1 LKFLLSTKKQKI
13 RLNLFRFNVV
23 LSIHF
28 RLKSEIKNQMK
39 LKFYIFLFLLS
50 SAVFAQ
56 SKQVE
61 TSIDTTK
68 NKIGA
73 EFKLTLK
80 TVVSSTQKV
89 EFPKL
94 KNIGALEV
102 IQSYPID
109 TVKKDGNY
117 ELIKKYGLTQFD
129 SGRYTIPSIKILIDK
144 KPFLTDSIKVEVA
157 NVKVDTLQQKMYDIK
172 DITTVDEGIGSWW
185 IYLLI
190 VLAILGIGAFVYW
203 YAKKHQKKKIE
214 EEVYKTPIEKATS
227 LLNNLEQKELVQKGE
242 IKEYY
247 SELTDIARNYI
258 EEAIHIPAMES
269 TTSELIQA
277 IKAAS
282 TQKKMTLTPETVE
295 NLERVLRQAD
305 LVKFAKSKPLDFEIT
320 DDRNKIQK
328 VILTLD
334 NAIPTEVPED
344 IEDQLLN
351 EAQRQK
357 QIKEQ
362 LRKKRNA
369 RIGYSVAAVVLLLFV
384 TTTFFVVTKGFNYV
398 KDNIIG
404 HPSKEL
410 LEGEWVKSAYGNPAV
425 LIETPKVL
433 KRMDTQKALPKEAM
447 ALIKEM
453 QLFAYGS
460 MIDNFYVTVST
471 AKFKQ
476 PTEIDLSK
484 ALEGSLKIIEAQG
497 GQNIIVK
504 QEDFQT
510 NEGIQ
515 GVKGYGTMSI
525 LNPQTKTS
533 TKAYYEL
540 LLFKQDQG
548 LQQIMILHEE
558 GDTYANE
565 ITTRILN
572 SVELQRANN

>member
-1 LKFLLSTKKQKI
+1 LINKSKI
-13 RLNLFRFNVV
+13 VN
-23 LSIHF
+23 
-28 RLKSEIKNQMK
+28 LKSTIVNQMK
-39 LKFYIFLFLLS
+39 FKLYIFLLLFS
-50 SAVFAQ
+50 TMIFAQ
-56 SKQVE
+56 QKPIE

-80 TVVSSTQKV
+80 TVVTSTSKV

-94 KNIGALEV
+94 KNIGPLEV

-109 TVKKDGNY
+109 TVKKDATNY

-144 KPFLTDSIKVEVA
+144 KPFYSDSIKVEVA
-157 NVKVDTLQQKMYDIK
+157 AVKVDTLQQKMYDIK
-172 DITTVDEGIGSWW
+172 DISSVDEGMGNWW
-185 IYLLI
+185 IYTLI
-190 VLAILGIGAFVYW
+190 VIAILGIGAFVYW
-203 YAKKHQKKKIE
+203 YVKKRQLKKIE
-214 EEVYKTPIEKATS
+214 EEVYKTPIEKATG

-269 TTSELIQA
+269 TTSELIAA
-277 IKAAS
+277 IRDAS
-282 TQKKMTLTPETVE
+282 TKKKMTLTPETVE

-305 LVKFAKSKPLDFEIT
+305 LVKFAKSKPLDFEIKE
-320 DDRNKIQK
+320 DKNKIQK

-357 QIKEQ
+357 QIQAQ
-362 LRKKRNA
+362 LKKQRNA
-369 RIGYSVAAVVLLLFV
+369 RIGYSVAAIILLLFA

-410 LEGEWVKSAYGNPAV
+410 LEGEWVKSAYGSPAV
-425 LIETPKVL
+425 IIETPKVL
-433 KRMDTQKALPKEAM
+433 KRMDAQKALPKEAM

-471 AKFKQ
+471 SKFKQ
-476 PTEIDLSK
+476 PTDIDLSK
-484 ALEGSLKIIEAQG
+484 TLEGTLKIIESQG

-515 GVKGYGTMSI
+515 GIKGYGTMTV
-525 LNPQTKTS
+525 LNPATKTS

-548 LQQIMILHEE
+548 LQQILILHEE

-572 SVELQRANN
+572 SVELQRASN

>member
-1 LKFLLSTKKQKI
+1 MKFKLYIYLLFFSTMI
-13 RLNLFRFNVV
+13 
-23 LSIHF
+23 
-28 RLKSEIKNQMK
+28 
-39 LKFYIFLFLLS
+39 
-50 SAVFAQ
+50 FAQ
-56 SKQVE
+56 QKPVE

-80 TVVSSTQKV
+80 TVVNSKSKV

-94 KNIGALEV
+94 KNIGPLEV
-102 IQSYPID
+102 IQSYPVD
-109 TVKKDGNY
+109 TVKKDDTY

-144 KPFLTDSIKVEVA
+144 KPFFSDSIKVEVA

-172 DITTVDEGIGSWW
+172 DISTVDEGIGNWW
-185 IYLLI
+185 IYVLILLVI
-190 VLAILGIGAFVYW
+190 IGIGAFVYW
-203 YAKKHQKKKIE
+203 YVKKRQLKKIE

-269 TTSELIQA
+269 TTSELILA
-277 IKAAS
+277 IRDAS
-282 TQKKMTLTPETVE
+282 TKKKMTLTPETVE

-305 LVKFAKSKPLDFEIT
+305 LVKFAKSKPLEFEIKE
-320 DDRNKIQK
+320 DKNKIQK

-357 QIKEQ
+357 QIQAQ
-362 LRKKRNA
+362 LKKQRNA
-369 RIGYSVAAVVLLLFV
+369 RIGYAVGAIILLLFA

-398 KDNIIG
+398 KDNLIG

-410 LEGEWVKSAYGNPAV
+410 LEGEWVKSAYGSPAV
-425 LIETPKVL
+425 IIETPKVL
-433 KRMDTQKALPKEAM
+433 KRMDAQKILPKEAM

-471 AKFKQ
+471 SKFKQ
-476 PTEIDLSK
+476 PTDIDLSK
-484 ALEGSLKIIEAQG
+484 TLEGNLKIIEAQG
-497 GQNIIVK
+497 GQNIILK

-515 GVKGYGTMSI
+515 GVKGYGTMTV
-525 LNPQTKTS
+525 LNPSTKTS

-572 SVELQRANN
+572 SVELQRAGN

>member
-1 LKFLLSTKKQKI
+1 
-13 RLNLFRFNVV
+13 
-23 LSIHF
+23 
-28 RLKSEIKNQMK
+28 MK

-50 SAVFAQ
+50 SAIFAQ
-56 SKQVE
+56 QKQIE

-80 TVVSSTQKV
+80 TVVSSKSKV
-89 EFPKL
+89 VFPKL
-94 KNIGALEV
+94 KNIGPLEV

-109 TVKKDGNY
+109 TVKKNDTY

-129 SGRYTIPSIKILIDK
+129 SGKYTIPSIKILIDK
-144 KPFLTDSIKVEVA
+144 QPFSTDSIRVEV
-157 NVKVDTLQQKMYDIK
+157 NNIKVDTLQQKMYDIK
-172 DITTVDEGIGSWW
+172 DITAVDNGIGDWW
-185 IYLLI
+185 IYVLI
-190 VLAILGIGAFVYW
+190 VVLIIGIGVFVYW
-203 YAKKHQKKKIE
+203 FVKKRQQKKIE

-269 TTSELIQA
+269 TTSELILA
-277 IKAAS
+277 IRLAS
-282 TQKKMTLTPETVE
+282 TKKKMTLTPETVE

-334 NAIPTEVPED
+334 NAIPTEVPEE

-357 QIKEQ
+357 QIKIQ
-362 LRKKRNA
+362 LQKKRNK
-369 RIGYSVAAVVLLLFV
+369 RISIAVGTVVFLLAA
-384 TTTFFVVTKGFNYV
+384 TTTFFITTKGFKYV
-398 KDNIIG
+398 KDNVIG
-404 HPSKEL
+404 HKTKEL
-410 LEGEWVKSAYGNPAV
+410 LEGEWVKSEYGNPGV

-433 KRMDTQKALPKEAM
+433 KRMDTQKVLPKEAM

-460 MIDNFYVTVST
+460 MIDNFYITVST
-471 AKFKQ
+471 SKFKT
-476 PTEIDLSK
+476 PTDIDLAK

-497 GQNIIVK
+497 GHNIIVK

-510 NEGIQ
+510 NEGVQ
-515 GVKGYGTMSI
+515 GVKGYGTMTL
-525 LNPQTKTS
+525 LNPADKTS
-533 TKAYYEL
+533 AKAYYEI

-558 GDTYANE
+558 GDTYAND

-572 SVELQRANN
+572 SVELRKATN

>member
-1 LKFLLSTKKQKI
+1 MI
-13 RLNLFRFNVV
+13 
-23 LSIHF
+23 
-28 RLKSEIKNQMK
+28 
-39 LKFYIFLFLLS
+39 
-50 SAVFAQ
+50 FAQ
-56 SKQVE
+56 QKPIE

-80 TVVSSTQKV
+80 TVVNSKSKV

-102 IQSYPID
+102 IQSYPVD
-109 TVKKDGNY
+109 TVKKDDTY

-144 KPFLTDSIKVEVA
+144 KPFFTDSIKVEVA

-172 DITTVDEGIGSWW
+172 DISSVDEGMGNWW
-185 IYLLI
+185 IYVLILLVI
-190 VLAILGIGAFVYW
+190 IGIGAFVYW
-203 YAKKHQKKKIE
+203 YVKKRQLKKIE

-227 LLNNLEQKELVQKGE
+227 LLNSLEKKELVQKGE

-277 IKAAS
+277 IRAAS

-320 DDRNKIQK
+320 EDRNKIQK

-357 QIKEQ
+357 QIQAQ

-369 RIGYSVAAVVLLLFV
+369 RIGYAVAAVVFLLTA
-384 TTTFFVVTKGFNYV
+384 TTTYFVVTKGFNYV

-433 KRMDTQKALPKEAM
+433 KRVDTEKVLPKQAM

-453 QLFAYGS
+453 QLFVYGS
-460 MIDNFYVTVST
+460 MIDNFYIAVST
-471 AKFKQ
+471 SKFKQ
-476 PTEIDLSK
+476 PTDIDLSK

-515 GVKGYGTMSI
+515 GVKGYGTMTI
-525 LNPQTKTS
+525 LNPETKTS

-548 LQQIMILHEE
+548 LQQILILHEE

-565 ITTRILN
+565 ITTRVLN
-572 SVELQRANN
+572 SVELQRASN

>member
-1 LKFLLSTKKQKI
+1 MKF
-13 RLNLFRFNVV
+13 
-23 LSIHF
+23 
-28 RLKSEIKNQMK
+28 K
-39 LKFYIFLFLLS
+39 LYIFLLLFS
-50 SAVFAQ
+50 TMIFAQ
-56 SKQVE
+56 QKPIE

-80 TVVSSTQKV
+80 TVVNSKSKV

-94 KNIGALEV
+94 KNIGPLEV

-109 TVKKDGNY
+109 TVKKDDTY

-129 SGRYTIPSIKILIDK
+129 SGRYTIPSVKILIDK
-144 KPFLTDSIKVEVA
+144 KPFYSDSIKVEVA

-172 DITTVDEGIGSWW
+172 DISTVDEGIGNWW
-185 IYLLI
+185 IYVLI
-190 VLAILGIGAFVYW
+190 ALVIIGIGAFVYW
-203 YAKKHQKKKIE
+203 YVKKRQLKKIE

-269 TTSELIQA
+269 TTSELISA
-277 IKAAS
+277 IRDAS
-282 TQKKMTLTPETVE
+282 TKKKMTLTPETVE

-305 LVKFAKSKPLDFEIT
+305 LVKFAKSKPLEFEIKE
-320 DDRNKIQK
+320 DKNKIQK

-357 QIKEQ
+357 QIQAQ
-362 LRKKRNA
+362 LKKQRNA
-369 RIGYSVAAVVLLLFV
+369 RIGYAVAAIILLLFA

-425 LIETPKVL
+425 IIETPKVL
-433 KRMDTQKALPKEAM
+433 KRLDAQKALPKEAM

-460 MIDNFYVTVST
+460 LIDNFYVTVST
-471 AKFKQ
+471 SKFKQ
-476 PTEIDLSK
+476 PTDIDLSK
-484 ALEGSLKIIEAQG
+484 TLEGTLKIIEAQG

-515 GVKGYGTMSI
+515 GIKGYGTMTV
-525 LNPQTKTS
+525 LNPATKTS

>member
-1 LKFLLSTKKQKI
+1 
-13 RLNLFRFNVV
+13 
-23 LSIHF
+23 
-28 RLKSEIKNQMK
+28 MK

-50 SAVFAQ
+50 SAIFAQ
-56 SKQVE
+56 QKQVE

-80 TVVSSTQKV
+80 TVVSSKSKV
-89 EFPKL
+89 VFPKL
-94 KNIGALEV
+94 KTIGQLEV

-109 TVKKDGNY
+109 TVKKNDTY

-129 SGRYTIPSIKILIDK
+129 SGKYTIPSIKILIDK
-144 KPFLTDSIKVEVA
+144 KPFLTDSIRVEVA

-172 DITTVDEGIGSWW
+172 DITAPDNGIGDWW
-185 IYLLI
+185 KYI
-190 VLAILGIGAFVYW
+190 LALVVILGIGAFVYW
-203 YAKKHQKKKIE
+203 YVKKHQKKKIE

-277 IKAAS
+277 IRNAS
-282 TQKKMTLTPETVE
+282 TKKKMTLTPETVE

-305 LVKFAKSKPLDFEIT
+305 LVKFAKSKPLEFEIT
-320 DDRNKIQK
+320 EDRNKIQK

-334 NAIPTEVPED
+334 NAIPTEVPAEE
-344 IEDQLLN
+344 EDQLLN
-351 EAQRQK
+351 EAQKQK
-357 QIKEQ
+357 QIK
-362 LRKKRNA
+362 LLLLKKRNK
-369 RIGYSVAAVVLLLFV
+369 RIAIAAGTVLFLIIAV
-384 TTTFFVVTKGFNYV
+384 TAFFIATKGFKFV
-398 KDNIIG
+398 KDNVLG
-404 HPSKEL
+404 NASKEL
-410 LEGEWVKSAYGNPAV
+410 LEGEWVKSEYGNPGV

-433 KRMDTQKALPKEAM
+433 KRMDTQKVLPKETM

-460 MIDNFYVTVST
+460 MVDNFFITVST
-471 AKFKQ
+471 SKFKT
-476 PTEIDLSK
+476 PTEIDLAK
-484 ALEGSLKIIEAQG
+484 ALEGSLKVIESQG

-510 NEGIQ
+510 GQGIQ
-515 GVKGYGTMSI
+515 GVKGYGTMTI
-525 LNPQTKTS
+525 LNPVDKTS

-548 LQQIMILHEE
+548 LQQILIIHEE
-558 GDTYANE
+558 GDTYAND

-572 SVELQRANN
+572 SVELRKASN

>member
-1 LKFLLSTKKQKI
+1 MKF
-13 RLNLFRFNVV
+13 
-23 LSIHF
+23 
-28 RLKSEIKNQMK
+28 K
-39 LKFYIFLFLLS
+39 LYIFLLLFS
-50 SAVFAQ
+50 TMIFAQ
-56 SKQVE
+56 QKQVE

-80 TVVSSTQKV
+80 TVVTSTSKV

-94 KNIGALEV
+94 KNIGPLEV
-102 IQSYPID
+102 IQSYAVD
-109 TVKKDGNY
+109 TVKKDGTY

-144 KPFLTDSIKVEVA
+144 KPFFSDSIKVEVA

-172 DITTVDEGIGSWW
+172 DISSVDDGIGNWW
-185 IYLLI
+185 IYVLI
-190 VLAILGIGAFVYW
+190 VLVIIGIGAFVYW
-203 YAKKHQKKKIE
+203 YVKKRQLKKIE

-277 IKAAS
+277 IRTAS
-282 TQKKMTLTPETVE
+282 TKKKMTLTPETVE

-320 DDRNKIQK
+320 EDRNKIQK

-351 EAQRQK
+351 EAQKQK
-357 QIKEQ
+357 QIQAQ

-369 RIGYSVAAVVLLLFV
+369 RIGYAVAAVVFLLTA
-384 TTTFFVVTKGFNYV
+384 TTTYFVVTKGFTYV
-398 KDNIIG
+398 KDNLIG

-433 KRMDTQKALPKEAM
+433 KRMDTEKVLPKETM

-453 QLFAYGS
+453 QLFVYGS
-460 MIDNFYVTVST
+460 MIDNFYITVST

-476 PTEIDLSK
+476 PTDIDLAK
-484 ALEGSLKIIEAQG
+484 ALEGSLKVMEAQG
-497 GQNIIVK
+497 AQNIIVK

-525 LNPQTKTS
+525 LNPATKTS

-565 ITTRILN
+565 ITTRVLN

>member
-1 LKFLLSTKKQKI
+1 
-13 RLNLFRFNVV
+13 
-23 LSIHF
+23 
-28 RLKSEIKNQMK
+28 MK

-50 SAVFAQ
+50 SSIFAQ
-56 SKQVE
+56 QKQIE

-80 TVVSSTQKV
+80 SVVSSKSKV
-89 EFPKL
+89 VFPKL
-94 KNIGALEV
+94 KNIGPLEV

-109 TVKKDGNY
+109 TVKKNDTY

-129 SGRYTIPSIKILIDK
+129 TGKYTIPGIKILIDK
-144 KPFLTDSIKVEVA
+144 KPFLSDSIRVEVA
-157 NVKVDTLQQKMYDIK
+157 NIKVDTLQQKMYDIK
-172 DITTVDEGIGSWW
+172 DITAVDNGIGDWW
-185 IYLLI
+185 IYILI
-190 VLAILGIGAFVYW
+190 GVVIIGIGVFVYW
-203 YAKKHQKKKIE
+203 FVKKRQQKKIE

-277 IKAAS
+277 IRLAS
-282 TQKKMTLTPETVE
+282 TKKKMTLTPETVE

-320 DDRNKIQK
+320 EDRNKIQK

-334 NAIPTEVPED
+334 NAIPTEVLAEE
-344 IEDQLLN
+344 EDQLLN

-357 QIKEQ
+357 QIKLQ
-362 LRKKRNA
+362 LLKKRNK
-369 RIGYSVAAVVLLLFV
+369 RIAIAVGTVVFLLAA
-384 TTTFFVVTKGFNYV
+384 TTTFFIATKGFKYV
-398 KDNIIG
+398 KDNVIG
-404 HPSKEL
+404 HPTKEL
-410 LEGEWVKSAYGNPAV
+410 LEGEWVKSEYGNPGV

-433 KRMDTQKALPKEAM
+433 KRMDTEKVLPKETM

-453 QLFAYGS
+453 QLFTYGS
-460 MIDNFYVTVST
+460 MIDNFYITVST
-471 AKFKQ
+471 SKFKN
-476 PTEIDLSK
+476 PVELDLAK
-484 ALEGSLKIIEAQG
+484 TLEGTLKIIEAQG

-510 NEGIQ
+510 NEGVQ
-515 GVKGYGTMSI
+515 GLKGYGTMSI
-525 LNPQTKTS
+525 LNPVDKTS
-533 TKAYYEL
+533 TKAYYEI

-558 GDTYANE
+558 GDTYGNDIA
-565 ITTRILN
+565 TRILN
-572 SVELQRANN
+572 SVELRKANN

>member
-1 LKFLLSTKKQKI
+1 
-13 RLNLFRFNVV
+13 
-23 LSIHF
+23 
-28 RLKSEIKNQMK
+28 MK
-39 LKFYIFLFLLS
+39 LKFYIFLFLLT
-50 SAVFAQ
+50 SAGFAQ
-56 SKQVE
+56 QKQVE

-80 TVVSSTQKV
+80 TVVSSKSKV
-89 EFPKL
+89 VFPKQ
-94 KNIGALEV
+94 KTFGPLEV

-129 SGRYTIPSIKILIDK
+129 SGKYTIPPVKILIDK
-144 KPFLTDSIKVEVA
+144 KPFFSDSIKVEVA

-172 DITTVDEGIGSWW
+172 DISTGDEGLGNWW
-185 IYLLI
+185 KY
-190 VLAILGIGAFVYW
+190 VLAVLIILGIGAFVYW
-203 YAKKHQKKKIE
+203 YVKKRQQKKIE

-277 IKAAS
+277 IRTAS
-282 TQKKMTLTPETVE
+282 TKKKMTLTPETVE

-334 NAIPTEVPED
+334 NAIPTEIPSEED
-344 IEDQLLN
+344 ELLN

-357 QIKEQ
+357 QIKLQ
-362 LRKKRNA
+362 LKKQRNK
-369 RIGYSVAAVVLLLFV
+369 RISIAVASVIGLLIATTAVWIAV
-384 TTTFFVVTKGFNYV
+384 KGFTNV
-398 KDNIIG
+398 KDTILLN
-404 HPSKEL
+404 PTKRL
-410 LEGEWVKSAYGNPAV
+410 LESEWVKSEYGNPGV

-433 KRMDTQKALPKEAM
+433 KRMDPLKVLPKDAM

-453 QLFAYGS
+453 QLFVYGG
-460 MIDNFYVTVST
+460 MTDNFYIAIST
-471 AKFKQ
+471 SKFKT
-476 PTEIDLSK
+476 PTEIDLAK
-484 ALEGSLKIIEAQG
+484 TLEGSLKIIEAQG

-504 QEDFQT
+504 QEDYQT
-510 NEGIQ
+510 NEGVQ
-515 GVKGYGTMSI
+515 GLKGYGTMTVI
-525 LNPQTKTS
+525 NPITKSS
-533 TKAYYEL
+533 TKVYYEI
-540 LLFKQDQG
+540 LLFKQEQG
-548 LQQIMILHEE
+548 LQQIIISHEE
-558 GDTYANE
+558 GDSYGNT
-565 ITTRILN
+565 ITDRILN
-572 SVELQRANN
+572 SVELKKASN

>member
-1 LKFLLSTKKQKI
+1 
-13 RLNLFRFNVV
+13 
-23 LSIHF
+23 
-28 RLKSEIKNQMK
+28 MK

-50 SAVFAQ
+50 SSIFAQ
-56 SKQVE
+56 QKQVE

-80 TVVSSTQKV
+80 TVVSSKSKV
-89 EFPKL
+89 VFPKL
-94 KNIGALEV
+94 KNIGPLEV

-109 TVKKDGNY
+109 TVKKNDTY

-129 SGRYTIPSIKILIDK
+129 SGKYTIPSIKILIDK
-144 KPFLTDSIKVEVA
+144 KPFLTDSIRVEVA

-172 DITTVDEGIGSWW
+172 DITPVDNGIGDWW
-185 IYLLI
+185 KYVLGLI
-190 VLAILGIGAFVYW
+190 IILGIGAFVYW
-203 YAKKHQKKKIE
+203 FVKKRQQKKIE

-277 IKAAS
+277 IRTAS
-282 TQKKMTLTPETVE
+282 TKKKMTLTPETVE

-334 NAIPTEVPED
+334 NAIPTEVPAEE
-344 IEDQLLN
+344 EDQLLN
-351 EAQRQK
+351 EAQKQK
-357 QIKEQ
+357 QIKLQ
-362 LRKKRNA
+362 LLKKRNK
-369 RIGYSVAAVVLLLFV
+369 RIAIAAGTVLFLLIA
-384 TTTFFVVTKGFNYV
+384 TTAFFIVTKGFTYV
-398 KDNIIG
+398 KDNLIG

-410 LEGEWVKSAYGNPAV
+410 LESEWVKSEYGNPGV

-433 KRMDTQKALPKEAM
+433 KRVDTQKVLPKETM

-453 QLFAYGS
+453 QLFTYGS
-460 MIDNFYVTVST
+460 MVGNFYVTVST
-471 AKFKQ
+471 SKFKN
-476 PTEIDLSK
+476 PTDIDLAK
-484 ALEGSLKIIEAQG
+484 ALEGTLKVIEAQG

-510 NEGIQ
+510 SAGIQ
-515 GVKGYGTMSI
+515 GLKGYGTMTVF
-525 LNPQTKTS
+525 NPADKTS

-558 GDTYANE
+558 GDTYAND

-572 SVELQRANN
+572 SVELRKASN

>member
-1 LKFLLSTKKQKI
+1 MKF
-13 RLNLFRFNVV
+13 
-23 LSIHF
+23 
-28 RLKSEIKNQMK
+28 K
-39 LKFYIFLFLLS
+39 LYIFLFLLS

-56 SKQVE
+56 QKQVE

-102 IQSYPID
+102 IQSYSID
-109 TVKKDGNY
+109 TVKKDGTY

-144 KPFLTDSIKVEVA
+144 KPFLSDSVKVEVA

-172 DITTVDEGIGSWW
+172 DIITVNEGMGNWW
-185 IYLLI
+185 IYVLI
-190 VLAILGIGAFVYW
+190 ALIIIGIGAFVYW
-203 YAKKHQKKKIE
+203 YVKKRQLKKIE

-269 TTSELIQA
+269 TTSELIAA
-277 IKAAS
+277 IRTAS
-282 TQKKMTLTPETVE
+282 AKKKMTLTPETVE

-320 DDRNKIQK
+320 EDRNKIQK

-334 NAIPTEVPED
+334 NAIPTEVPEE

-357 QIKEQ
+357 QIQIQ

-369 RIGYSVAAVVLLLFV
+369 RIGYAVGAVILLLFV
-384 TTTFFVVTKGFNYV
+384 TTTFLIVTKGFNYV
-398 KDNIIG
+398 KDNLIG

-433 KRMDTQKALPKEAM
+433 KRMDAEKVLPKETM

-460 MIDNFYVTVST
+460 MIDNFYIAVST
-471 AKFKQ
+471 TKFKQ
-476 PTEIDLSK
+476 PTDIDLSK
-484 ALEGSLKIIEAQG
+484 ALEGSLKVMEAQG
-497 GQNIIVK
+497 AQNIILK

-525 LNPQTKTS
+525 LNPVTKTS
-533 TKAYYEL
+533 SKAYYEL
-540 LLFKQDQG
+540 LLFKQEQG
-548 LQQIMILHEE
+548 LQQIVILHEE
-558 GDTYANE
+558 GDTYAND
-565 ITTRILN
+565 ITTRVLN

>member
-1 LKFLLSTKKQKI
+1 MKF
-13 RLNLFRFNVV
+13 
-23 LSIHF
+23 
-28 RLKSEIKNQMK
+28 K
-39 LKFYIFLFLLS
+39 LYIFLFLLTS
-50 SAVFAQ
+50 TVFAQ
-56 SKQVE
+56 KQVE

-80 TVVSSTQKV
+80 TVVSSTAKV

-94 KNIGALEV
+94 KNIGPLEV

-109 TVKKDGNY
+109 TVKKDATNY

-144 KPFLTDSIKVEVA
+144 KAFYSDSLKVEVA
-157 NVKVDTLQQKMYDIK
+157 AVKVDTLQQKMYDIK
-172 DITTVDEGIGSWW
+172 DISSVDEGMGNWW
-185 IYLLI
+185 IYVLI

-203 YAKKHQKKKIE
+203 YVKKRQLKKIE

-269 TTSELIQA
+269 TTSELITA
-277 IKAAS
+277 IREAS
-282 TQKKMTLTPETVE
+282 AKKKMTLTPETVE

-305 LVKFAKSKPLDFEIT
+305 LVKFAKSKPLEFEIT
-320 DDRNKIQK
+320 EDRNKIQK

-334 NAIPTEVPED
+334 NAIPTEVAED

-369 RIGYSVAAVVLLLFV
+369 RIGYTVATIIFLLFA
-384 TTTFFVVTKGFNYV
+384 TTTYFVVTKGFNYV

-433 KRMDTQKALPKEAM
+433 KRMDAEKVLPKETM

-460 MIDNFYVTVST
+460 MIDNFYITVST
-471 AKFKQ
+471 TKFKQ
-476 PTEIDLSK
+476 PTDIDLSK
-484 ALEGSLKIIEAQG
+484 ALEGSLKVIEAQG

-525 LNPQTKTS
+525 LNPATKTS

-548 LQQIMILHEE
+548 LQQILILHEE
-558 GDTYANE
+558 GDTYAND
-565 ITTRILN
+565 ITTRVLN
-572 SVELQRANN
+572 SVELQRAGN

>member
-1 LKFLLSTKKQKI
+1 
-13 RLNLFRFNVV
+13 
-23 LSIHF
+23 
-28 RLKSEIKNQMK
+28 MK

-50 SAVFAQ
+50 SAVFGQ
-56 SKQVE
+56 KQVE

-80 TVVSSTQKV
+80 TVVNANSKV
-89 EFPKL
+89 VFPKD
-94 KNIGALEV
+94 KRFGALEV
-102 IQSYPID
+102 IQSYPVD
-109 TVKKDGNY
+109 TVKKDGSY

-129 SGRYTIPSIKILIDK
+129 SGRYVIPSVKILIDK
-144 KPFLTDSIKVEVA
+144 KPYFSDSIRVEVA

-172 DITTVDEGIGSWW
+172 DITPAEDGIGDWW
-185 IYLLI
+185 KY
-190 VLAILGIGAFVYW
+190 VLALVIILAIGAGIYW
-203 YAKKHQKKKIE
+203 YVKKHQKKKIE

-277 IKAAS
+277 IRTAS
-282 TQKKMTLTPETVE
+282 TKKKMTLTPETVE

-320 DDRNKIQK
+320 EDRNKIQK

-334 NAIPTEVPED
+334 NAIPTEVPAEE
-344 IEDQLLN
+344 EDQLLN
-351 EAQRQK
+351 EAQKQK
-357 QIKEQ
+357 QIQ
-362 LRKKRNA
+362 LQLKKQRNK
-369 RIGYSVAAVVLLLFV
+369 RIAIAVGSVVFLLLA
-384 TTTFFVVTKGFNYV
+384 TTTFFVATKGFAYV
-398 KDNIIG
+398 KDNVIG

-410 LEGEWVKSAYGNPAV
+410 LEGEWVKSEYGNPGV
-425 LIETPKVL
+425 IIETPKVL
-433 KRMDTQKALPKEAM
+433 KRMDALKALPKETM

-453 QLFAYGS
+453 QLFVYGS
-460 MIDNFYVTVST
+460 MIDNFYVAVST
-471 AKFKQ
+471 TKFKN
-476 PTEIDLSK
+476 PTDIDLSK
-484 ALEGSLKIIEAQG
+484 ALEGSLKVIELQG

-510 NEGIQ
+510 NQGIQ
-515 GVKGYGTMSI
+515 GVKGYGTMSV
-525 LNPQTKTS
+525 LNPATKTS
-533 TKAYYEL
+533 TKAYYEI

-548 LQQIMILHEE
+548 LQQIIILHEE
-558 GDTYANE
+558 GDTYAND

-572 SVELQRANN
+572 SVELKKASN

>member
-1 LKFLLSTKKQKI
+1 
-13 RLNLFRFNVV
+13 
-23 LSIHF
+23 
-28 RLKSEIKNQMK
+28 MK

-50 SAVFAQ
+50 SSIFAQ
-56 SKQVE
+56 QKQVE

-80 TVVSSTQKV
+80 TVVSSKSKV
-89 EFPKL
+89 VFPKL
-94 KNIGALEV
+94 KTIGPLEV

-129 SGRYTIPSIKILIDK
+129 SGKYTIPSIKILIDK
-144 KPFLTDSIKVEVA
+144 KPYLSDSIRVEVA

-172 DITTVDEGIGSWW
+172 DITGPESNNDWL

-190 VLAILGIGAFVYW
+190 ILVIIGIGAFVYW
-203 YAKKHQKKKIE
+203 FVKKRQQKKIT

-277 IKAAS
+277 IRTAS
-282 TQKKMTLTPETVE
+282 TKKKMTLTPETVE

-305 LVKFAKSKPLDFEIT
+305 LVKFAKSKPLEFEIT
-320 DDRNKIQK
+320 EDRNKIQK

-334 NAIPTEVPED
+334 NAIPTEVPEE
-344 IEDQLLN
+344 EDQLLN
-351 EAQRQK
+351 EAQKQK
-357 QIKEQ
+357 QIKLQ
-362 LRKKRNA
+362 LLKKRNK
-369 RIGYSVAAVVLLLFV
+369 RIAIAVGTVLFLLIA
-384 TTTFFVVTKGFNYV
+384 TTAFFIVTKGFKYV
-398 KDNIIG
+398 KDNVIG
-404 HPSKEL
+404 HPTKEL
-410 LEGEWVKSAYGNPAV
+410 LEGQWVKSEYGNPGV

-433 KRMDTQKALPKEAM
+433 KRMDTQKVLPKEAM

-453 QLFAYGS
+453 QLFTYGS

-471 AKFKQ
+471 SKFKN
-476 PTEIDLSK
+476 PTDIDLAK
-484 ALEGSLKIIEAQG
+484 ALEGTLKIIEAQG

-510 NEGIQ
+510 GQGIQ
-515 GVKGYGTMSI
+515 GLKGYGTMTV
-525 LNPQTKTS
+525 LNPVDKTS
-533 TKAYYEL
+533 EKAYYEI

-558 GDTYANE
+558 GDTYSND

-572 SVELQRANN
+572 SVELRKASN